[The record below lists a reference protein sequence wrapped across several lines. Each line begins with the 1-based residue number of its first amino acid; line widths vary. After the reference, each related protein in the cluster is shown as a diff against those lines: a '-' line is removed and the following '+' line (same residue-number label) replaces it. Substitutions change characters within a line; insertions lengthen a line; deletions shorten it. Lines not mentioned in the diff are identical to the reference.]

1 MSWAAGPHCEPLHKN
16 AVEMEDN
23 AYELHAILHFLS
35 DNHVCLSCHCV
46 KIINSW
52 EKGLLYELPMHNCGA
67 VQLII
72 ICVRLFLNVEL
83 SNLSEDKTFISG
95 QLVVSK

>member
-1 MSWAAGPHCEPLHKN
+1 M
-16 AVEMEDN
+16 
-23 AYELHAILHFLS
+23 
-35 DNHVCLSCHCV
+35 
-46 KIINSW
+46 
-52 EKGLLYELPMHNCGA
+52 LLYELPMHNCGA

>member
-1 MSWAAGPHCEPLHKN
+1 MNVKMQKIVLSSMYTKCKCELGCWPHCEPVHKN
-16 AVEMEDN
+16 NVEMEDN

-52 EKGLLYELPMHNCGA
+52 EKGSCYCVNYQCTTVVLY
-67 VQLII
+67 
-72 ICVRLFLNVEL
+72 
-83 SNLSEDKTFISG
+83 S
-95 QLVVSK
+95 